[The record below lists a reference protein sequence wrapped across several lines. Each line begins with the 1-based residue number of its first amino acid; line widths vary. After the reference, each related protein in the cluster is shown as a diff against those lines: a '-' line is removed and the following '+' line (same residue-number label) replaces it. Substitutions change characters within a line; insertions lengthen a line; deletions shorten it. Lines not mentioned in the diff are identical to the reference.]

1 MKNTVI
7 ILLLSAIV
15 SSCTSTQYFQLF
27 KTTSSN
33 LKESQGKLYYED
45 DRVKIYYNLW
55 AENGNPG
62 FIFYNNT
69 DSVITL
75 NKDMSFYIQNGLSY
89 DYFQNRTYTVS
100 SNSTNLNSQTFT
112 NSNTSTNGTTSS
124 TTNGRSTSGVNSS
137 YNGMSVN
144 SISNSSTAGVQRS
157 TSNTQS
163 NSMNQGTSLS
173 RGVSITVDEPSKI
186 KIAPHSGKVIS
197 EFSIVNSRFSN
208 CDLLKF
214 PQPKKVSSLKFTE
227 QESPV
232 QFSNIISYEL
242 NGKSNIIQNSF
253 FVNEISNLSSS
264 DFYAWRYDTICGKQS
279 AYGKNVPKLINPNW
293 FFIEY
298 NY

>member
-45 DRVKIYYNLW
+45 DHVKIYYNLW

-112 NSNTSTNGTTSS
+112 NSKSSSNGTTSS
-124 TTNGRSTSGVNSS
+124 TTNGRSTSGINSS

-144 SISNSSTAGVQRS
+144 SISNSSTAGTQRS

-173 RGVSITVDEPSKI
+173 RGVSISVDEQNKI
-186 KIAPHSGKVIS
+186 KIAPHSGKVIG
-197 EFSIVNSRFSN
+197 EFSIVNSRFNN
-208 CDLLKF
+208 CDLIKF

-232 QFSNIISYEL
+232 QFSNIISYDL

-253 FVNEISNLSSS
+253 FVNEISNLSRS
-264 DFYAWRYDTICGKQS
+264 DFYSWQYDTICGKRS
-279 AYGKNVPKLINPNW
+279 SYGKNVPKLTNPNW

-298 NY
+298 HY